1 MHPDFMAMM
10 IRERQRELEAS
21 MRRGY
26 PRSTATRRR
35 RVSGRSVQLFQMA
48 YNAGAK
54 LWSQPTTADGAKAEP
69 GVSAMCPQATCPSSR
84 QTAEEAMLQRIRKA
98 F

>member
-1 MHPDFMAMM
+1 MVMM

-35 RVSGRSVQLFQMA
+35 RASRRSVQLFHMA
-48 YNAGAK
+48 YNASAK
-54 LWSQPTTADGAKAEP
+54 LWSQPP
-69 GVSAMCPQATCPSSR
+69 NLSR
-84 QTAEEAMLQRIRKA
+84 RQS
-98 F
+98 